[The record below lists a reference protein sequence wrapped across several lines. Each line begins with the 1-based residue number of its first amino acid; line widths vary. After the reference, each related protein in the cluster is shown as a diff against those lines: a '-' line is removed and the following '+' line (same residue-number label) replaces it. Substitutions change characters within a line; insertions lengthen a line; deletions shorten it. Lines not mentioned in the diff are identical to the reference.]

1 MQGLDDA
8 LEEALTAASMDA
20 VDYPAEWMGLST
32 DGHSKALCTARGQV
46 GRPPLDLV
54 EYEHG
59 FSFSA
64 NSIAQLL
71 VGCAEPGYP
80 PSRNKLSW
88 LGTEALTTHERQTS
102 SQKKGKCNG

>member
-32 DGHSKALCTARGQV
+32 DGHSKALCTACGQV

-71 VGCAEPGYP
+71 VGCAEPGP
-80 PSRNKLSW
+80 CGFPHELLFASDHAHAWIHKRE
-88 LGTEALTTHERQTS
+88 GDIHERA
-102 SQKKGKCNG
+102 

>member
-32 DGHSKALCTARGQV
+32 DGHSKALCTACGQV

-54 EYEHG
+54 EYDHPD
-59 FSFSA
+59 
-64 NSIAQLL
+64 QLIIL
-71 VGCAEPGYP
+71 
-80 PSRNKLSW
+80 
-88 LGTEALTTHERQTS
+88 Q
-102 SQKKGKCNG
+102 